1 MSYSKINVNTLT
13 AIAVTNS
20 DTANIPIV
28 ASEGF
33 LIFVGS
39 STSILQDITPGAGTA
54 DPRYVDVKVANP
66 ASKIKGL
73 RKLLLKTLKSESI
86 FQYNVKEFFLQAQL
100 LGLNVS
106 QCLKI

>member
-54 DPRYVDVKVANP
+54 DPRYVDVKVLTVNNQEITFKNFKVGEYLP
-66 ASKIKGL
+66 VQCQ
-73 RKLLLKTLKSESI
+73 RI
-86 FQYNVKEFFLQAQL
+86 FSTVTTAGVECIAM
-100 LGLNVS
+100 S
-106 QCLKI
+106 

>member
-20 DTANIPIV
+20 DTANIPSV

-54 DPRYVDVKVANP
+54 DPRYVDVKVLTVNNQEITFKNFKVTYF
-66 ASKIKGL
+66 SGGK
-73 RKLLLKTLKSESI
+73 
-86 FQYNVKEFFLQAQL
+86 
-100 LGLNVS
+100 
-106 QCLKI
+106 